1 MTFLSPWRLGA
12 CERPLSQASK
22 HLAKLVPGRNSRKRL
37 GWKEEEKQEA
47 EEEKEEE
54 EVLAPPELALG

>member
-22 HLAKLVPGRNSRKRL
+22 HLAKPVPGRNSRKRL
-37 GWKEEEKQEA
+37 GWEEGKEEA